1 MASLARI
8 FSVVRKEFIQIA
20 RDPRTLAITFIM
32 PVMMLF
38 LLGYASVNDV
48 RNIPLAVLD
57 QSQSPASR
65 ALVEA
70 FRATDYFTLA
80 YDVDSEQELARLIG
94 SGRVKTGLVIPPDYG
109 DKTTR
114 GQKVAVAFI
123 IDGSDPAA
131 AGGALSAATLLGQ
144 TQSTRLQVQRL
155 SRQSATLSL
164 SPAVEMRTQVWYNPD
179 MISSYAMIPGLVGM
193 ILQMMTSLLTAL
205 TIVRERER
213 GTMEQL
219 IVTPIRP
226 WELLV
231 GKLAPYVVIAFGD
244 ALEILVI
251 GIVWFHVPMRGSIGL
266 LLAQSALFVI
276 TTLSIGLFASTIA
289 RTQQEAML
297 TTFMTLLPTIYL
309 SGFLFPLAAMPP
321 VLQAISTVIP
331 LRYFLIII
339 RGIVLKGVGLE
350 LLIPETVAL
359 VILGFILMAIASARF
374 RKRLD

>member
-1 MASLARI
+1 MASLLRI
-8 FSVVRKEFIQIA
+8 FSVVRKEFIQIV
-20 RDPRTLAITFIM
+20 RDPRTLAIMFVM
-32 PVMMLF
+32 PMVMLF
-38 LLGYASVNDV
+38 VLGYASVTDV
-48 RNIPLAVLD
+48 RNIPLGVLD
-57 QSQSPASR
+57 QSKGPASR

-80 YDVDSEQELARLIG
+80 YDVDSEQELTRLIN

-109 DKTTR
+109 DKTAR
-114 GQKVAVAFI
+114 GQKVAVALI
-123 IDGSDPAA
+123 IDGSDPTAA
-131 AGGALSAATLLGQ
+131 SGALSAATLLGQ
-144 TQSTRLQVQRL
+144 TQSARLQVQRL

-179 MISSYAMIPGLVGM
+179 MISAYAMIPGMIGM
-193 ILQMMTSLLTAL
+193 ILQLMTSLLTAL

-231 GKLAPYVVIAFGD
+231 GKLVPYVVIAFGD
-244 ALEILVI
+244 ALEVLAI
-251 GIVWFHVPMRGSIGL
+251 GILWFHLPMRGSLGL
-266 LLAQSALFVI
+266 LLGQSALFVI

-297 TTFMTLLPTIYL
+297 TTFATLLPTIYL
-309 SGFLFPLAAMPP
+309 SGFLFPLSAMPP
-321 VLQAISTVIP
+321 VLQAISVVIP
-331 LRYFLIII
+331 LRYFLIIV
-339 RGIVLKGVGLE
+339 RGIILKGVGLE
-350 LLIPETVAL
+350 LLIPETVTL
-359 VILGFILMAIASARF
+359 VILGVVLMIVASSRF

>member
-1 MASLARI
+1 
-8 FSVVRKEFIQIA
+8 
-20 RDPRTLAITFIM
+20 
-32 PVMMLF
+32 
-38 LLGYASVNDV
+38 
-48 RNIPLAVLD
+48 
-57 QSQSPASR
+57 
-65 ALVEA
+65 
-70 FRATDYFTLA
+70 
-80 YDVDSEQELARLIG
+80 VDSEQALARLIN

-114 GQKVAVAFI
+114 GQTVAVAFI

-144 TQSTRLQVQRL
+144 TQSARLQVQRL
-155 SRQSATLSL
+155 SRQSTTVSL

-179 MISSYAMIPGLVGM
+179 MISAYTMIPGMIGM
-193 ILQMMTSLLTAL
+193 ILQLMTSLLTAL

-244 ALEILVI
+244 ALEVLVI
-251 GIVWFHVPMRGSIGL
+251 GILWFHLPMRGSLGL
-266 LLAQSALFVI
+266 LLGQSALFVI

-297 TTFMTLLPTIYL
+297 TTFATLLPTIYL
-309 SGFLFPLAAMPP
+309 SGFLFPLSAMPP
-321 VLQAISTVIP
+321 VLQAISVVIP
-331 LRYFLIII
+331 LRYFLIIV
-339 RGIVLKGVGLE
+339 RGIILKGVGLE
-350 LLIPETVAL
+350 LLIPETVTL
-359 VILGFILMAIASARF
+359 VILGVVLMIIASLRF

>member
-8 FSVVRKEFIQIA
+8 FSIIRKEFIQIA

-57 QSQSPASR
+57 QSKSQSSR

-80 YDVDSEQELARLIG
+80 YDVDSEQELARLIEG
-94 SGRVKTGLVIPPDYG
+94 GRVKTGLVIPPDYG
-109 DKTTR
+109 DKTAR
-114 GQKVAVAFI
+114 GQKVSVAFI

-144 TQSTRLQVQRL
+144 TQSARLQVQRL

-179 MISSYAMIPGLVGM
+179 MISSYSMIPGLIGM
-193 ILQMMTSLLTAL
+193 ILQLMTSLLTAL

-251 GIVWFHVPMRGSIGL
+251 GILWFHVPMRGSIGL
-266 LLAQSALFVI
+266 LLGQSALFVI

-321 VLQAISTVIP
+321 VLQWISTVIP
-331 LRYFLIII
+331 LRYFLTIV

-359 VILGFILMAIASARF
+359 VILGLVLMAIASARF

>member
-57 QSQSPASR
+57 RSKSPTSR

-80 YDVDSEQELARLIG
+80 YDVDSEQELARLID
-94 SGRVKTGLVIPPDYG
+94 SGKAKTGLVIPPDYG

-114 GQKVAVAFI
+114 GQKVSVAFI

-131 AGGALSAATLLGQ
+131 AGGALSAAALLGQ
-144 TQSTRLQVQRL
+144 TQSARLQVQRL
-155 SRQSATLSL
+155 SRQSLPLSL

-179 MISSYAMIPGLVGM
+179 MISAYAMIPGLIGM

-251 GIVWFHVPMRGSIGL
+251 GILWFHVPMRGSIGL
-266 LLAQSALFVI
+266 LLGQSALFVI
-276 TTLSIGLFASTIA
+276 TTLSIGLFASTVA

-297 TTFMTLLPTIYL
+297 TTFMTLLPTVYL

-331 LRYFLIII
+331 LRYFLIIV

-359 VILGFILMAIASARF
+359 VILGLVLMVIASARF

>member
-1 MASLARI
+1 MASLVRI
-8 FSVVRKEFIQIA
+8 FSVIRKEFIQIV
-20 RDPRTLAITFIM
+20 RDPRTLVIM
-32 PVMMLF
+32 FVLPIMMLF
-38 LLGYASVNDV
+38 VLGYATVTDV
-48 RNIPLAVLD
+48 RNIPLGVLD
-57 QSQSPASR
+57 QSKSPASR

-80 YDVDSEQELARLIG
+80 FDVDSEQALARLIN

-114 GQKVAVAFI
+114 GQTVAVAFI

-144 TQSTRLQVQRL
+144 TQSARLQVQRL
-155 SRQSATLSL
+155 SRQSTTVSL

-179 MISSYAMIPGLVGM
+179 MISAYTMIPGMIGM
-193 ILQMMTSLLTAL
+193 ILQLMTSLLTAL

-244 ALEILVI
+244 ALEVLVI
-251 GIVWFHVPMRGSIGL
+251 GILWFHLPMRGSLGL
-266 LLAQSALFVI
+266 LLGQSALFVI

-297 TTFMTLLPTIYL
+297 TTFATLLPTIYL
-309 SGFLFPLAAMPP
+309 SGFLFPLSAMPP
-321 VLQAISTVIP
+321 VLQAISVVIP
-331 LRYFLIII
+331 LRYFLIIV
-339 RGIVLKGVGLE
+339 RGIILKGVGLE
-350 LLIPETVAL
+350 LLIPETVTL
-359 VILGFILMAIASARF
+359 VILGVVLMIIASLRF

>member
-1 MASLARI
+1 MASLFRI
-8 FSVVRKEFIQIA
+8 FSVVRKEFIQIS
-20 RDPRTLAITFIM
+20 RDPRTLAITFVM

-38 LLGYASVNDV
+38 LLGYASVSDV

-57 QSQSPASR
+57 QSKSQSSR
-65 ALVEA
+65 ALVDA
-70 FRATDYFTLA
+70 FRNTDYFTLA
-80 YDVDSEQELARLIG
+80 YDVDSEEELARLIG

-144 TQSTRLQVQRL
+144 TQSARLQVQRL
-155 SRQSATLSL
+155 SRQSASLSL
-164 SPAVEMRTQVWYNPD
+164 SPAVEVRTQVWYNPD
-179 MISSYAMIPGLVGM
+179 MISAYSMIPGLSGM

-231 GKLAPYVVIAFGD
+231 GKLVPYVVIAFGD

-251 GIVWFHVPMRGSIGL
+251 GILWFHVPMRGSIGL
-266 LLAQSALFVI
+266 LLGQSALFVI
-276 TTLSIGLFASTIA
+276 TTLSIGLFASTVA

-321 VLQAISTVIP
+321 VLQWISTVIP
-331 LRYFLIII
+331 LRYFLIIV

-359 VILGFILMAIASARF
+359 VILGLVLMTIASSRF

>member
-1 MASLARI
+1 MASLFRI
-8 FSVVRKEFIQIA
+8 FSVIRKEFIQIV
-20 RDPRTLAITFIM
+20 RDPRTLAITFVM

-38 LLGYASVNDV
+38 VLGYASVTDV
-48 RNIPLAVLD
+48 RNIPLGVLD

-70 FRATDYFTLA
+70 FRNTDYFTLA
-80 YDVDSEQELARLIG
+80 YDVNSEQELTRLIN
-94 SGRVKTGLVIPPDYG
+94 SGRVKTGLVIPPDYD

-114 GQKVAVAFI
+114 GQKVAVAMI

-144 TQSTRLQVQRL
+144 TQSARVQVKRLE
-155 SRQSATLSL
+155 RQSLPVSL
-164 SPAVEMRTQVWYNPD
+164 SPAVEVRTQVWYNPD
-179 MISSYAMIPGLVGM
+179 MVSAYSMIPGLIGM
-193 ILQMMTSLLTAL
+193 ILQLMTSLLTAL

-244 ALEILVI
+244 ALEVLVLGIL
-251 GIVWFHVPMRGSIGL
+251 WFHLPMRGSLGL
-266 LLAQSALFVI
+266 LLGQSALFVI
-276 TTLSIGLFASTIA
+276 TTLSIGLFASTLA

-297 TTFMTLLPTIYL
+297 TTFATLLPTIYL
-309 SGFLFPLAAMPP
+309 SGFLFPLSAMPP
-321 VLQAISTVIP
+321 ILRAISVVIP
-331 LRYFLIII
+331 LRYFLIIV
-339 RGIVLKGVGLE
+339 RGIILKGVGLE
-350 LLIPETVAL
+350 LLIPETVTL
-359 VILGFILMAIASARF
+359 VILGIVLMIIASSRF

>member
-1 MASLARI
+1 MASLYRI
-8 FSVVRKEFIQIA
+8 FSVVRKEFIQIV
-20 RDPRTLAITFIM
+20 RDPRTLAIMFVLPII
-32 PVMMLF
+32 MLF
-38 LLGYASVNDV
+38 VLGYASVTDV
-48 RNIPLAVLD
+48 RNIPLGVLD
-57 QSQSPASR
+57 QSKGPASR

-80 YDVDSEQELARLIG
+80 YDVDSEQELARLIN
-94 SGRVKTGLVIPPDYG
+94 SGRVKAGLVIPPDYG
-109 DKTTR
+109 DKTAR

-155 SRQSATLSL
+155 SRQSLTVSL

-179 MISSYAMIPGLVGM
+179 MISAYSMIPGLIGM

-244 ALEILVI
+244 ALEVLVI
-251 GIVWFHVPMRGSIGL
+251 GILWFHLPMRGSLGL
-266 LLAQSALFVI
+266 LLGQSALFVI
-276 TTLSIGLFASTIA
+276 TTLSIGLFASTLA

-297 TTFMTLLPTIYL
+297 TTFATLLPTIYL
-309 SGFLFPLAAMPP
+309 SGFLFPLSAMPP
-321 VLQAISTVIP
+321 VLQAISVVIP
-331 LRYFLIII
+331 LRYFLIIV
-339 RGIVLKGVGLE
+339 RGIILKGVGLE

-359 VILGFILMAIASARF
+359 VILGIVLMIIASSRF

>member
-1 MASLARI
+1 MASLFRI
-8 FSVVRKEFIQIA
+8 FSVVRKEFIQIS
-20 RDPRTLAITFIM
+20 RDPRTLAITFVM

-38 LLGYASVNDV
+38 LLGYASVSDV

-57 QSQSPASR
+57 QSKSQSSR
-65 ALVEA
+65 ALVDA
-70 FRATDYFTLA
+70 FRNTDYFTLA
-80 YDVDSEQELARLIG
+80 QDVDSEEELARLIG

-179 MISSYAMIPGLVGM
+179 MISAYSMIPGLSGM

-231 GKLAPYVVIAFGD
+231 GKLVPYVVIAFGD

-266 LLAQSALFVI
+266 LLGQSALFVI
-276 TTLSIGLFASTIA
+276 TTLSIGLFASTVA

-321 VLQAISTVIP
+321 VLQWISTVIP
-331 LRYFLIII
+331 LRYFLIIV

-359 VILGFILMAIASARF
+359 VILGLVLMTIASSRF

>member
-144 TQSTRLQVQRL
+144 TQSARLQVQRL
-155 SRQSATLSL
+155 SRQSASLSL
-164 SPAVEMRTQVWYNPD
+164 SPAVEVRTQVWYNPD
-179 MISSYAMIPGLVGM
+179 MISAYSMIPGLSGM

-231 GKLAPYVVIAFGD
+231 GKLVPYVVIAFGD

-251 GIVWFHVPMRGSIGL
+251 GILWFHVPMRGSIGL
-266 LLAQSALFVI
+266 LLGQSALFVI
-276 TTLSIGLFASTIA
+276 TTLSIGLFASTVA

-321 VLQAISTVIP
+321 FLQWISTVIP
-331 LRYFLIII
+331 LRYFLIIV

-359 VILGFILMAIASARF
+359 VILGLVLMAIASARF